1 MTRPRKDDGPNRMVL
16 AGTGMVGLV
25 LAVLLVA
32 KLVRGGQDTPN
43 SGENLPIEEDPAYSP
58 TDDRFK
64 AIKGA

>member
-1 MTRPRKDDGPNRMVL
+1 MVL